1 MKKRKKSSNTA
12 SNIFQSLSELIGTFG
27 TWIII
32 AIVFL
37 GDLYFFYL
45 GFKLGSP
52 IMVAMSFVIFPLV
65 GPLGAYCFF
74 FGIPIWMMNMLN

>member
-1 MKKRKKSSNTA
+1 MREKKNNT
-12 SNIFQSLSELIGTFG
+12 NIFINTIKGISALFGVFG
-27 TWIII
+27 TWVVIT
-32 AIVFL
+32 IVFL

-52 IMVAMSFVIFPLV
+52 IMVAMSFLIFPFV

-74 FGIPIWMMNMLN
+74 FGIPVWMMNMLG